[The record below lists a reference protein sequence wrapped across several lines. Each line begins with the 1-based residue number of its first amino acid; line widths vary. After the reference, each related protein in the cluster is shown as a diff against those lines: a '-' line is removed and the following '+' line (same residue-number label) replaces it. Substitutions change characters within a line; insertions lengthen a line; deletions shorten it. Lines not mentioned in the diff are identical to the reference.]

1 MKILWAD
8 NGSQCLQGGRETM
21 VTLTAEVK
29 EVYAKNKPYAIA
41 TASVMGIRYTDDRG
55 TDSC

>member
-1 MKILWAD
+1 
-8 NGSQCLQGGRETM
+8 M

-41 TASVMGIRYTDDRG
+41 TASGMGIPPVSTGDHG